1 MTRRIHICH
10 VTLGHNPTDDR
21 IFHKEAHSLAKL
33 GYDVTIIAP
42 AREVLDEKDGIKFVL
57 FQEKGFFHN
66 ILQAYR
72 LARRQHADVYHYH
85 DFDFLLA
92 AILWKYKFGRKIIY
106 DAHETIFWLFMES
119 SRRPLAIRL
128 PLAILAQIIEWA
140 NVFFADRVITV
151 TPWIAEGFKR
161 FRKNVTLIYNF
172 PQAELFRLPD
182 TSDKNKPIILYHGHI
197 SPTRNIEMMIESMK
211 YVHAEF
217 PSARLVFIGDIDE
230 RYSRQLTNFISLRK
244 LTDVIEVHPAIPFD
258 QIPKLVASATIGLSS
273 MNSGEALKRSIQIKP
288 FEFMAAG
295 IPVLGCRIPSI
306 EQFVERTGAGII
318 IDPLTAENL
327 GRQISILLANDQLR
341 HEMGSRGK
349 RAVAE
354 KFNWRSM
361 EVEIEE
367 LYRYLW
373 ER

>member
-21 IFHKEAHSLAKL
+21 IFHKEAHSLVKL

-42 AREVLDEKDGIKFVL
+42 AREVIDEKDGVKFVL
-57 FQEKGFFHN
+57 FPEKGFFHN
-66 ILQAYR
+66 ILRGYL
-72 LARRQHADVYHYH
+72 LARDQHADVYHYH

-119 SRRPLAIRL
+119 SRRSLAIRF
-128 PLAILAQIIEWA
+128 PLAVIAQTVEWL
-140 NVFFADRVITV
+140 NVIFADQVITV

-182 TSDKNKPIILYHGHI
+182 TSDKKKPTILYHGYI

-211 YVHAEF
+211 YVHADF
-217 PSARLVFIGDIDE
+217 PSARLVFIGDINE
-230 RYSRQLTNFISLRK
+230 RYSRQLTNFISFRK
-244 LTDVIEVHPAIPFD
+244 LTDVIEVRPAIPFD
-258 QIPKLVASATIGLSS
+258 QIPKLLASAMIGLSS
-273 MNSGEALKRSIQIKP
+273 MSTGEALRRSIQIKP

-295 IPVLGCRIPSI
+295 VPVLGCRVPSI

-349 RAVAE
+349 TVVAE

-361 EVEIEE
+361 EIEIEE
-367 LYRYLW
+367 LYRHLL